1 MDDDERERFLEETL
15 DEAMAPY
22 RNLVPATQLAVMR
35 STLREEMLA
44 DPTALR
50 LLSAAR
56 PRAVPKQ
63 SGDVPVE
70 GSATQ
75 DAARDGAG
83 PAGKLLPLRKR
94 QAG

>member
-1 MDDDERERFLEETL
+1 MDDDERDRFLEETL

-22 RNLVPATQLAVMR
+22 RNVVPAAHLAVMR
-35 STLREEMLA
+35 GVLREEMLA

-70 GSATQ
+70 GAAAQ
-75 DAARDGAG
+75 DTPGA
-83 PAGKLLPLRKR
+83 AGKVLPLRKR